1 MGKKELQ
8 TKGEGRESTLAKQ
21 NRVLTMGPSLLFNSQ
36 SAVTDILRRSK
47 SHPVMTESSIH
58 CPRHA
63 LFHVRN
69 GLDEM
74 KSNKLKRQKLERQN
88 QWQQLEH
95 AKL

>member
-63 LFHVRN
+63 LFPFKS
-69 GLDEM
+69 GLGEM
-74 KSNKLKRQKLERQN
+74 KSKRQKLERQN
-88 QWQQLEH
+88 QWQQVEH

>member
-21 NRVLTMGPSLLFNSQ
+21 NRVSTMGPSLLFNSQ

-47 SHPVMTESSIH
+47 SHPFMTESSIH

-63 LFHVRN
+63 LFHAKR
-69 GLDEM
+69 GLGEM
-74 KSNKLKRQKLERQN
+74 KLNKLRSQKLERQN
-88 QWQQLEH
+88 QWQQVEH
-95 AKL
+95 EKL